1 MAGAFI
7 ELDDAEVHAALEKL
21 LAKLGDLEPVFR
33 DLGESLLISHRARFE
48 RGVSPDGVPWPDLS
62 PATLARKP
70 KNRDKILVLD
80 GWLRQ
85 LNYAAGKTELRL
97 GTDRV
102 YGATHQFGA
111 RKGAFGKTRRG
122 APIPWGDIPPRPFL
136 GLDEAERAEIL
147 ATLADWLSDI

>member
-7 ELDDAEVHAALEKL
+7 ELDDAEVQAALRKL

-48 RGVSPDGVPWPDLS
+48 RSMSPSGVPWPNLS
-62 PATLARKP
+62 PSYLKRKK

-85 LNYAAGKTELRL
+85 LNYAASKTELRL

-102 YGATHQFGA
+102 YGATHQFGDPV
-111 RKGAFGKTRRG
+111 RN
-122 APIPWGDIPPRPFL
+122 IPARPFL
-136 GLDEAERAEIL
+136 GLDDAERNEIL
-147 ATLADWLSDI
+147 AALAEWLSDI